1 MRKKIKTKKEAKE
14 DFIYNSATLE
24 RFINYVMKE
33 GKKSVARKIVY
44 GMLEE
49 IKKESKKEDPL
60 EIFESAIKNA
70 SPSLEVKSR
79 RIGGANYQV
88 PVEVQPDRKTA
99 LAMRWILDS
108 ARSKKGSN
116 MAKNL
121 KEEILAASKNEGG
134 AIKKKENVH
143 KMAEANRAFA
153 HFAWGK

>member
-33 GKKSVARKIVY
+33 GKKSLARKLVY
-44 GMLEE
+44 NMMEE

-134 AIKKKENVH
+134 AIKKRENVH

>member
-33 GKKSVARKIVY
+33 GKKSLARKLVY
-44 GMLEE
+44 NMMEE

>member
-24 RFINYVMKE
+24 RFINYVMKK

-44 GMLEE
+44 SMLEE
-49 IKKESKKEDPL
+49 IKKETKKENSL
-60 EIFESAIKNA
+60 EIFELAIKNA

-88 PVEVQPDRKTA
+88 PIEVQPSRKTA

-116 MAKNL
+116 MTKNL